1 MTAFTQRAP
10 MPPPLMA
17 APGAALWTALA
28 LAFAALV
35 LPDCC
40 LNGRHAAGFGME
52 AFAPI
57 CHAAR

>member
-1 MTAFTQRAP
+1 MTARAALAIS
-10 MPPPLMA
+10 PPPAA
-17 APGAALWTALA
+17 APRAVLWTAFALA
-28 LAFAALV
+28 LAALL

-40 LNGRHAAGFGME
+40 LAGRHSAGFDME